1 MAEEADLAISP
12 AAVTSIVHNVI
23 MPSVTRHVASTV
35 IADPHF
41 VPPNGR
47 GKKKLARS
55 FFLSLNITAGWR
67 KFKNKP
73 KRPLLCPLEIK

>member
-1 MAEEADLAISP
+1 MAISP
-12 AAVTSIVHNVI
+12 AAVASIVHNVI
-23 MPSVTRHVASTV
+23 MPSVTRHVASAV

-47 GKKKLARS
+47 KKKLACS

>member
-1 MAEEADLAISP
+1 MAICP
-12 AAVTSIVHNVI
+12 AAVASIVHNVI
-23 MPSVTRHVASTV
+23 MPSVTRHVASAV

-47 GKKKLARS
+47 EKKTKKKLACL

-67 KFKNKP
+67 KFKNKR
-73 KRPLLCPLEIK
+73 KRPLLRPLEMK